1 MRSCVIIL
9 STIVLILSGCQTK
22 GNTGTTTPAMTP
34 MDSNIVQEATPVSNT
49 AELEPYVFRVSD
61 PGFVTLKGY
70 LLVFDPA
77 TTLPDP
83 NDAIF
88 LVPLSGGDDGVVTI
102 PPFTVG
108 EVPQADVDER
118 TGDFV
123 FTNIQPGRYAIVVLT
138 MGQAQLSARF
148 VDSGSFAI
156 LNVTEADID
165 HTIKLENI
173 GIP

>member
-1 MRSCVIIL
+1 MKSY
-9 STIVLILSGCQTK
+9 VLISSIIALLLSGCQAK
-22 GNTGTTTPAMTP
+22 GNNSTPPPVIAPTAIITVPASTPSPNTT
-34 MDSNIVQEATPVSNT
+34 
-49 AELEPYVFRVSD
+49 ELESYEFKTSD
-61 PGFVTLKGY
+61 QGYITLKGY
-70 LLVFDPA
+70 LLVYDPS

-88 LVPLSGGDDGVVTI
+88 LVPLSGGEDSVASI
-102 PPFTVG
+102 PSFNVG

-138 MGQAQLSARF
+138 MGQAQMPACF
-148 VDSGSFAI
+148 IDSGSFAI
-156 LNVTEADID
+156 LNITEADID
-165 HTIKLENI
+165 KTIQLDYI